1 MDTQLKAEI
10 LPDSPEQKALVKE
23 MKRVELQLQN
33 LDRKTLKNEN
43 ENVVQ
48 HQPASPRWIRITP
61 TFKCFTQPWVSA
73 KRRGA
78 VVTAC
83 RGSIHDPIR
92 AISRRAFRTPL
103 FFILDHLFFIPKYV
117 SQPFSGSLR
126 PSATYSFCMST
137 FSASPLTIAVTEKQ
151 KKALVKEMKRVELQ
165 LQNLGRK
172 TLKNENVAQ
181 HQPASPRWSRIT
193 PTVTTSLTLGS
204 PPSAAA
210 LS

>member
-33 LDRKTLKNEN
+33 LDRKTLKNKN
-43 ENVVQ
+43 ENVAQ
-48 HQPASPRWIRITP
+48 HQPASPRWSRITP
-61 TFKCFTQPWVSA
+61 TFKCLTQPWVSA

-103 FFILDHLFFIPKYV
+103 FFIIDHLLYIPKYV

-126 PSATYSFCMST
+126 PSVTYSFCMST
-137 FSASPLTIAVTEKQ
+137 FAASPITIAVTEKQ
-151 KKALVKEMKRVELQ
+151 KMICGFEPHSFLSFELVSYF
-165 LQNLGRK
+165 
-172 TLKNENVAQ
+172 VAQ
-181 HQPASPRWSRIT
+181 LGYQLDPYSVVDLSIWS
-193 PTVTTSLTLGS
+193 
-204 PPSAAA
+204 
-210 LS
+210 